1 MPIRVLPDEIANKI
15 AAGEV
20 VERPAS
26 VVKELIENAL
36 DAEAKEIR
44 VELTS
49 GGKRLIR
56 VTDNGMGM
64 SPEDARLCIQ
74 RHATSKIATFDD
86 LFIIKTLGFRGE
98 ALPSI
103 ASVSRFEL
111 LTCARGASEG
121 TRVVVEGGTLKE
133 VAVAG
138 CPEGTRVSVA
148 NLFYNVPARLKFLK
162 TEATELGHV
171 VDHVQWAALAFPNVR
186 FVLVHNGRTLID
198 APPCENRAE
207 RIRLLYGKEF
217 SEHLIGFVW
226 QLETVELEG
235 YVGDPHLTKPN
246 RAMQFFFLNRRPIR
260 DRTLSAA
267 LTEATRPVVP
277 SDRHAVAFLFLT
289 MSPDQVDVNVHP
301 AKAEVRFRDERA
313 IFRFVVNAVSQGIAQ
328 SHFIPDIGVDTVTSK
343 PTLSQEASFSEPYSV
358 PESRAFTPTKEPSY
372 GSSSSPSFS
381 FRRSER
387 FFSPPPD
394 WQRIFSRRPSDFR
407 SEPSLSGDAVP
418 VELLDF
424 ENLEHVGALM
434 NTYIL
439 VADAENLY
447 IVDQHVASERVHFE
461 RIVTQLRS
469 KGVSSQGLL
478 TPLSVALSPSQKVV
492 LAPHRETLRR
502 FGFEVE
508 EFGGNTALIRA
519 IPAMLEPGR
528 AEGVVRD
535 LLDRLERDVNAD
547 QSWEALEESLAATIA
562 CHTAV
567 RGGDRLTPEAQ
578 RTLLQDLS
586 RTRLPFNCPH
596 GRPIIVRLRRS
607 EIETRFQRR

>member
-1 MPIRVLPDEIANKI
+1 MPIHVLPDEIANKI

-20 VERPAS
+20 IERPAS
-26 VVKELIENAL
+26 VVKELLENAL
-36 DAEAKEIR
+36 DAEATEIR

-56 VTDNGMGM
+56 VTDNGVGM

-74 RHATSKIATFDD
+74 RHATSKITTVDD
-86 LFIIKTLGFRGE
+86 LFTIKTLGFRGE

-103 ASVSRFEL
+103 ASVSRFEM

-133 VAVAG
+133 VSVAG
-138 CPEGTRVSVA
+138 CPEGTRVSVT

-198 APPCENRAE
+198 SPPCENRAE

-217 SEHLIGFVW
+217 AEHLIGFSR

-260 DRTLSAA
+260 DRILNAA
-267 LTEATRPVVP
+267 LTEATRSLVP

-289 MSPDQVDVNVHP
+289 MPPDHVDLNVHP
-301 AKAEVRFRDERA
+301 TKAEVRFRDERA
-313 IFRFVVNAVSQGIAQ
+313 VFRYVLNALSQGIAQ
-328 SHFIPDIGVDTVTSK
+328 SHYIPEIGVETVSPKST
-343 PTLSQEASFSEPYSV
+343 PPQEASPSEPYSA
-358 PESRAFTPTKEPSY
+358 PDSRLVLPTREIPY
-372 GSSSSPSFS
+372 DPPTSSSS
-381 FRRSER
+381 FRRSEG

-394 WQRIFSRRPSDFR
+394 WQRIFSRRLSDFR
-407 SEPSLSGDAVP
+407 SEPSPSGDAVP

-439 VADAENLY
+439 VADAENLF

-461 RIVTQLRS
+461 RLVTQLRS
-469 KGVSSQGLL
+469 EGISSQGLL

-492 LAPHRETLRR
+492 LASQGETLRR
-502 FGFEVE
+502 FGFDVE
-508 EFGGNTALIRA
+508 EFGGNTALVRA
-519 IPAMLEPGR
+519 IPATLDPGR
-528 AEGVVRD
+528 AERVVRD
-535 LLDRLERDVNAD
+535 LLDRLERDVNAE
-547 QSWEALEESLAATIA
+547 QSWEALEERIAATIA
-562 CHTAV
+562 CHAAV
-567 RGGDRLTPEAQ
+567 RAGDRLTPEAQ

-586 RTRLPFNCPH
+586 RARLPFNCPH